1 VFILVNF
8 PKEKVFILVNFPKEK
23 VLILVNFPKENSWI
37 WSILL
42 RKKDSVAKRHR
53 TKCGTIVTP
62 LKCPEWHVACGSP
75 LPYHS
80 ARSAPQKTVASSA
93 GIELSMPA

>member
-1 VFILVNF
+1 MNSNGLQIFKINFPKEKVLVLVNF

-42 RKKDSVAKRHR
+42 REKDSVAKRHR
-53 TKCGTIVTP
+53 PQGVTIRN
-62 LKCPEWHVACGSP
+62 HGS
-75 LPYHS
+75 
-80 ARSAPQKTVASSA
+80 AT
-93 GIELSMPA
+93 